1 MQEFN
6 SGKLAAVPCWLKPSL
21 STSHHRYCFEGVIA
35 ISRAGMNDR
44 SGTAF
49 LCTGGGRLP
58 ALRGRY
64 EKFCQEYAVDYNGT
78 QAAIR
83 AGYEEKSARQQASRL
98 LSQEC
103 VIKRIMELQAE
114 QVKRLAI
121 TQDYVVMQLLDTY
134 KCCRDA
140 TPVMQYDHS
149 LGEMVETGTYQ
160 FDSKGALR
168 ALELLGKHLGMYGP
182 KSTDTGKNEDQLH
195 KARDLLEGVDS
206 VID

>member
-1 MQEFN
+1 M
-6 SGKLAAVPCWLKPSL
+6 
-21 STSHHRYCFEGVIA
+21 
-35 ISRAGMNDR
+35 
-44 SGTAF
+44 
-49 LCTGGGRLP
+49 P

-98 LSQEC
+98 LSQEE
-103 VIKRIMELQAE
+103 ILNRIMELQAD

-134 KCCRDA
+134 KCCREA
-140 TPVMQYDHS
+140 APVMQYDYD
-149 LGEMVETGTYQ
+149 LGKMVETGTYQ

-182 KSTDTGKNEDQLH
+182 KSAPAGQNGGNLLTRLTEETGEDIDTD
-195 KARDLLEGVDS
+195 DLPEVK
-206 VID
+206 